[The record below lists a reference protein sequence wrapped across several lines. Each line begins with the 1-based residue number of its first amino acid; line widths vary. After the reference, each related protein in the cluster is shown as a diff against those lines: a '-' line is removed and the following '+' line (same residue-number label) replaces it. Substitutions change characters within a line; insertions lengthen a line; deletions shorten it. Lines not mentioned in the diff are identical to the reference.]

1 MAHRPAASARP
12 LVALALAAAGLAG
25 EIVVPFSKE
34 TFATFEVK

>member
-1 MAHRPAASARP
+1 VEALKARII
-12 LVALALAAAGLAG
+12 AG